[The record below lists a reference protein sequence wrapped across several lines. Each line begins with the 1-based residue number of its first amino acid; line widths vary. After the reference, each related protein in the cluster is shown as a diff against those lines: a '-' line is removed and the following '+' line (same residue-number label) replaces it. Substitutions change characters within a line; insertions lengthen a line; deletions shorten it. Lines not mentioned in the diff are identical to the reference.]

1 MMKKTTPLFAIVLLA
16 LSTTAF
22 ANTTPLNTEDARGKV
37 FIENVNEDPDA
48 DQWKKFS
55 KNLVVAL
62 KSDNDGVCAGA
73 MGMVIRFSEK
83 IDVSDAL
90 FDVVSIY
97 RNHEDENMRRMAL
110 VTLGKMDSP
119 QAIGFLT
126 RAEQFEKSEVLRKT
140 MRAVIHDYHLNHA
153 S

>member
-1 MMKKTTPLFAIVLLA
+1 MKKTTPLFAFLLLA
-16 LSTTAF
+16 LGTTAF
-22 ANTTPLNTEDARGKV
+22 ANTSPLIPEDVRGQV
-37 FIENVNEDPDA
+37 FIEKVNEDPDA
-48 DQWKKFS
+48 DQWKTFS

-73 MGMVIRFSEK
+73 MGMVIRFSK
-83 IDVSDAL
+83 KVDVSDAL

-119 QAIGFLT
+119 LAIGFLT
-126 RAEQFEKSEVLRKT
+126 RAEQFEKSDVLRQT
-140 MRAVIHDYHLNHA
+140 MRAVIQGYHLEHEG
-153 S
+153 

>member
-1 MMKKTTPLFAIVLLA
+1 MKKITPLFAILLLA
-16 LSTTAF
+16 LGTTAF
-22 ANTTPLNTEDARGKV
+22 ANSTPLNTEDIRGKA
-37 FIENVNEDPDA
+37 FIESVNEDPEA
-48 DQWKKFS
+48 DQWKTFS

-62 KSDNDGVCAGA
+62 KSENDGVSAGA
-73 MGMVIRFSEK
+73 MGLVIRFSEK
-83 IDVSDAL
+83 VDVSDAL

-126 RAEQFEKSEVLRKT
+126 RAEQFEKSDVLRQT
-140 MRAVIHDYHLNHA
+140 MRAVIHDYQRRHEG
-153 S
+153 

>member
-1 MMKKTTPLFAIVLLA
+1 MMKKTTPLLAIVLLA

-22 ANTTPLNTEDARGKV
+22 ANTTPLNTKDVRGNAI
-37 FIENVNEDPDA
+37 IESVNVDPDA
-48 DQWKKFS
+48 DQWKTFS

-83 IDVSDAL
+83 VDVSDAL

-126 RAEQFEKSEVLRKT
+126 RAEQFEKSDVLKQT
-140 MRAVIHDYHLNHA
+140 MRAVILDYHIKHD